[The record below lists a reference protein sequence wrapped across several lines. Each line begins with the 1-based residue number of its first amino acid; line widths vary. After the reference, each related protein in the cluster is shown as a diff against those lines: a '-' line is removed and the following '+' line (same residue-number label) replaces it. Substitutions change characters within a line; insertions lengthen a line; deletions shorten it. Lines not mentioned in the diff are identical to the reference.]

1 MKISKK
7 LLQTNCLFSS
17 LHAMRKKLRL
27 AIITAAFFG
36 GFALLP
42 VARADEQLT
51 PAQTALSNTTISGG
65 DIPPLMDSSD
75 SSDSPDL
82 SSIVSAPSPS
92 FSPTPAPE
100 PSTIGL
106 FAVGILTLI
115 AFARSK
121 RPNQQAGDAVT
132 GLR

>member
-65 DIPPLMDSSD
+65 DIPPLMDS
-75 SSDSPDL
+75 PDL